1 VAVSL
6 KGVLPKIRDFAE
18 TYARNE
24 SVAAVGL
31 FGSWARHEA
40 SASSAL
46 DILAVDGSD
55 LDFEYHE
62 LAVHG
67 GLILDINR
75 IPWKWVGEV
84 VVPGVDH
91 RLHEALILHDPGG
104 LLRRAKEFVEG
115 NYRTPGRVEIRTE
128 SYLTSADMYLSRSSS
143 AITRGDLETASLYAE
158 KSLVPASHVLMDV
171 AGVPIARDALVW
183 NLRRACEGV
192 GLIDF
197 FRAFIEATGLS
208 GLDGRD
214 VTRCLHRFE
223 GTWRHMSGRMMEEQ
237 RIVDGLHGVLRRE
250 IYYLADPAMLR
261 LVLGRAREMLE
272 VNNFV
277 GAAMYMRGWLLP
289 LLEAY
294 AWVISAVR
302 GDKFDY
308 TSLFKIIREE
318 GVEGA
323 YDAAIGV
330 FDMQDLTESVHGQ
343 AVDQARSLV
352 SRIRGARRGL
362 IDRFVN

>member
-1 VAVSL
+1 MAVSL

-128 SYLTSADMYLSRSSS
+128 GYLTTADMYLSRSSS
-143 AITRGDLETASLYAE
+143 AMTRGDLETATLYAE
-158 KSLVPASHVLMDV
+158 ASLVPASYVLMDV
-171 AGVPIARDALVW
+171 AGIPISRGDFLW
-183 NLRRACEGV
+183 NLRRACEGLGMTDV
-192 GLIDF
+192 
-197 FRAFIEATGLS
+197 FRTFIEAARLS
-208 GLDGRD
+208 GLEARD
-214 VTRCLHRFE
+214 VVRSLHRFE
-223 GTWRHMSGRMMEEQ
+223 GVWRLISGHMGDERVV
-237 RIVDGLHGVLRRE
+237 VDGLHGVLRRE
-250 IYYLADPAMLR
+250 ILYLTDPAMPKLI
-261 LVLGRAREMLE
+261 LGRAREMLRE
-272 VNNFV
+272 NNFV
-277 GAAMYMRGWLLP
+277 GAAMYIRGWLFP
-289 LLEAY
+289 LLEGY
-294 AWVISAVR
+294 AWVISARR

-308 TSLFKIIREE
+308 TSLFKTIRDEE
-318 GVEGA
+318 GAGDA
-323 YDAAIGV
+323 CDAAIEILNLEK
-330 FDMQDLTESVHGQ
+330 DMARQV
-343 AVDQARSLV
+343 VDRTRSLV